1 MTIWQKGRGAKGHV
15 WVVMR
20 VTWKRGQ
27 ESERVIREQG
37 KGSEWVI
44 GEQEEGNEWVTGE
57 QGEGSKRVMSVTEM
71 FQYLN
76 KYQSLSKKY
85 SNVLLQ

>member
-15 WVVMR
+15 WVMR

-71 FQYLN
+71 FQY
-76 KYQSLSKKY
+76 
-85 SNVLLQ
+85 